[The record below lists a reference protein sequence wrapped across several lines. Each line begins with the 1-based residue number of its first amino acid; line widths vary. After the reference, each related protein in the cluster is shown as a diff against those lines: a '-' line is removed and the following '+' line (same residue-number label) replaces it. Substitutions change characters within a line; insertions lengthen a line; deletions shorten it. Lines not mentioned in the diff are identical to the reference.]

1 MAPENLEFNLVPDSI
16 LLRKSLVQKAKT
28 LTAFG
33 MLLMILLVT
42 ASFYSMVKLYCRRDT
57 LGWIER
63 ELKEKE
69 PAARNVD
76 KMREIVRIAR
86 ANRDLKFTVVN
97 LFAEIRKFV
106 PAGVTLDVIGIDLEK
121 EKCQVNG
128 DGGSIEDVRM
138 FVDSLE
144 RSQLFKDV
152 KDTTKKGETGAG
164 FKFQIEIALEK

>member
-1 MAPENLEFNLVPDSI
+1 
-16 LLRKSLVQKAKT
+16 
-28 LTAFG
+28 
-33 MLLMILLVT
+33 
-42 ASFYSMVKLYCRRDT
+42 
-57 LGWIER
+57 
-63 ELKEKE
+63 
-69 PAARNVD
+69 
-76 KMREIVRIAR
+76 MREIVRIAR